1 MIKKLIQHIA
11 DVLEVTF
18 EEIESS
24 ENFLDF
30 KSFDSL
36 AQIQIAAMLDSE
48 FGFTIEP
55 EQFELL
61 DSVDSI
67 INLTNIDQS

>member
-11 DVLEVTF
+11 DILEVSF

-30 KSFDSL
+30 TKFDSI
-36 AQIQIAAMLDSE
+36 AQIQIAAILDSE
-48 FGFTIEP
+48 FGYIIEP

-61 DSVDSI
+61 DSIDSI
-67 INLTNIDQS
+67 INLTNIDQN

>member
-11 DVLEVTF
+11 DLLEVTF

>member
-1 MIKKLIQHIA
+1 MVKQLIQFIA
-11 DVLEVTF
+11 DILQVSF
-18 EEIESS
+18 EEIQSS

-30 KSFDSL
+30 EKFDSI

-48 FGFTIEP
+48 FGYTIEP

>member
-1 MIKKLIQHIA
+1 MVKQLIQHIA
-11 DVLEVTF
+11 DVLEVSF

-36 AQIQIAAMLDSE
+36 AQIKIAAMLDSE
-48 FGFTIEP
+48 FGFSIEP